1 MTEGHTGM
9 KPRGPW
15 QGMMCIFRF
24 NWPFYVGAGV
34 VFLAAVAGLC
44 MPGPV
49 LVKTACTAAIAGAG
63 YFILVSLGVS
73 HAIYDRSDLY
83 RWGWLERALAGAERE
98 HIVVCHA
105 GFDEISE
112 SLTEKVKP
120 SRQVILDHYDATYMT
135 EPSIHRARRRF
146 PPTGDTLH
154 APFDQWPVEPGT
166 TDAVFA
172 LLAIHEFRSEAERTA
187 WFREARRCLKPD
199 GRIIL
204 AEHTRDTAN
213 FIAFGPGFIH
223 FHSPASWRRCWAEA
237 GLRAAD
243 EFRITPWV
251 RIFVI
256 IPA

>member
-1 MTEGHTGM
+1 
-9 KPRGPW
+9 
-15 QGMMCIFRF
+15 MMGIFRF
-24 NWPFYVGAGV
+24 NWPLYAGAAAV
-34 VFLAAVAGLC
+34 LLAAVAGLS
-44 MPGPV
+44 MPVPA

-63 YFILVSLGVS
+63 YFIFVSLGVS

-83 RWGWLERALAGAERE
+83 RWGWLKRALADSKRE
-98 HIVVCHA
+98 YIVICHA

-112 SLTEKVKP
+112 PLIAKLGPAE
-120 SRQVILDHYDATYMT
+120 RVILDHYDATCMT

-146 PPTGDTLH
+146 PPTRATLP
-154 APFDQWPVEPGT
+154 APLDQWPVEEGST
-166 TDAVFA
+166 NVVFA
-172 LLAIHEFRSEAERTA
+172 LLAIHEFRSEEERTA

-204 AEHTRDTAN
+204 AEHTRDIAN

-223 FHSPASWRRCWAEA
+223 FHSPASWRRCWTEA
-237 GLRAAD
+237 GLQAAD

-251 RIFVI
+251 RIFVL